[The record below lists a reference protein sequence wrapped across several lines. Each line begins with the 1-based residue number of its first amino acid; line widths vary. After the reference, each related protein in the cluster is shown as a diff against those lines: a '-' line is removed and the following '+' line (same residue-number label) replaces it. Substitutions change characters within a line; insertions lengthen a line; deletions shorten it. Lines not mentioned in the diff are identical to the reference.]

1 MAEDRRT
8 VSLLDELRKLR
19 EGNLGSSFSPKNT
32 RELLGDPATRVEVGS
47 EPKIDEKEKNKPG
60 AGGPA

>member
-8 VSLLDELRKLR
+8 INLLDELRKLR
-19 EGNLGSSFSPKNT
+19 EGNHSYSFAPKNT

-47 EPKIDEKEKNKPG
+47 EPKIEEKEKNKP
-60 AGGPA
+60 ATPKN